1 MSDVSDIEA
10 RGQRQHDLDALS
22 GDEGSDSYD
31 TRAQRYSSDEESE
44 DDDNDDELRREGF
57 LVDDDDEEES
67 ETESEKRR
75 RRRRKK
81 KRRHQAEQAA
91 AREEQ
96 LDEEDL
102 ALVAENTYGVREAQ
116 PRLKRLKRG
125 RRAVDEDE
133 DEPRAEAGRVGG
145 GSFGSDEFGS
155 DEFDNGGFGT
165 DAFAGGSFEGDY
177 GAERRGGRAG
187 REGEL
192 ERGVGE
198 EVAQR
203 HGRTGAMASFLAEGL
218 ESIDDETWMELQDI
232 FGSGEEYAF
241 AMEAPAAA
249 AAAGERTLAEVFEPA
264 ELEAKMMTQRDEE
277 IRATDIPERMQM
289 RAAAGEALRALSE
302 EEIEEETTWVMRQ
315 LHARAGRGEEAEAF
329 RQADFGNE
337 RFLAAVLSVL
347 KLLSQEFY
355 EVPFIAQHRREAF
368 VTAEGAA
375 EGEEAPT
382 REWLSGEDL
391 WRLYDYDQ
399 QFRGFLAAR
408 RRVQNTVRRLRGEGG
423 AARAISSED
432 EAYAGELLA
441 TAGGVE
447 EVADVGEWLQ
457 ARYGEAMRGSAYA
470 RAGGAGFWAQARRTG
485 AAAFAGRFGI
495 TARQVGDNVSAP
507 GRHAVRDDAAAP
519 LDAARALVG
528 AALAS
533 PEAALRAAG
542 AAWAQAVALDPQVRR
557 FVRAYC
563 GEHAC
568 VVARATA
575 KGVREITHG
584 EHAAYAVK
592 FVRQKPVGAFA
603 GGAQFLELQRAADAG
618 LVRMQFS
625 LSGEYRFDNGD
636 LRRDAAEFAAD
647 RERSAQAVAA
657 LLAAHARSGDAA
669 WDAVRRDALA
679 AAARDALLPHM
690 WRETA
695 QRLHAQAAAAVAD
708 ACRRSL
714 ARRIDVQAARPRG
727 LAPGARPRVLVVA
740 GGGFAASARGA
751 LRAVLVDARGAV
763 AAARSAD
770 SVRPGSAGAAM
781 LRELLARGAD
791 VAGVSGMGMQARRLL
806 GDVQAA
812 VDAHCAQAGGDV
824 LVTFASDEA
833 ARLWSDG
840 AAARAELPALARA
853 ERYCVG
859 VARALQDPT
868 AAYAALGA
876 DVLLLPLHAAQR
888 CVDARALRAVVER
901 AFVDVVNRVGV
912 DVNAPHARALLPFVS
927 GLGPRKAHALAA
939 RVGARALDARSD
951 LVVRRLCTRTVFVNC
966 ASFLRVRAAADVL
979 DDTRVHPE
987 DYDLA
992 RKMALDALD
1001 IEDDDDDARRRRR
1014 DGPSRHVADLMR
1026 RAPDKLDELD
1036 LARYAAELARLLGVH
1051 KLETL
1056 KFIRRE
1062 LQRPH
1067 ADPRAP
1073 FAPPDAARVLHMLTG
1088 ETVGAS
1094 LRDDGSCLVAGTVV
1108 RVQPRFAV
1116 VQLDSG
1122 LEGFVG
1128 VASIADHRV
1137 EAASDELAPGQPVA
1151 AVVTRIDLE
1160 RLSVDLSL
1168 RRSDIA
1174 AACALADAAPAADA
1188 YFDADAEARLRERAR
1203 ARQHASAARTRHIP
1217 HPLFKP
1223 LGARDAEH
1231 YLAARPRG
1239 DCVIRPSSRGPDH
1252 IAVTWKVADGLFQ
1265 HIDVREENKPH
1276 AAALGA
1282 SFSVGDLSYSDLDE
1296 LVALHVDPIARKL
1309 DDVRRSAKFYDP
1321 EADPLYRA
1329 EPALG
1334 PDDGSRDFRARRL
1347 ARWDARVA
1355 RHLDTLAQSTGRG
1368 AYCVALS
1375 LARPGALVLAFKP
1388 TPDARGFKQWV
1399 ARVEPN

>member
-1 MSDVSDIEA
+1 
-10 RGQRQHDLDALS
+10 
-22 GDEGSDSYD
+22 
-31 TRAQRYSSDEESE
+31 
-44 DDDNDDELRREGF
+44 
-57 LVDDDDEEES
+57 
-67 ETESEKRR
+67 
-75 RRRRKK
+75 
-81 KRRHQAEQAA
+81 
-91 AREEQ
+91 
-96 LDEEDL
+96 
-102 ALVAENTYGVREAQ
+102 
-116 PRLKRLKRG
+116 
-125 RRAVDEDE
+125 
-133 DEPRAEAGRVGG
+133 
-145 GSFGSDEFGS
+145 
-155 DEFDNGGFGT
+155 
-165 DAFAGGSFEGDY
+165 
-177 GAERRGGRAG
+177 
-187 REGEL
+187 
-192 ERGVGE
+192 
-198 EVAQR
+198 
-203 HGRTGAMASFLAEGL
+203 
-218 ESIDDETWMELQDI
+218 
-232 FGSGEEYAF
+232 
-241 AMEAPAAA
+241 
-249 AAAGERTLAEVFEPA
+249 
-264 ELEAKMMTQRDEE
+264 
-277 IRATDIPERMQM
+277 
-289 RAAAGEALRALSE
+289 
-302 EEIEEETTWVMRQ
+302 
-315 LHARAGRGEEAEAF
+315 
-329 RQADFGNE
+329 
-337 RFLAAVLSVL
+337 
-347 KLLSQEFY
+347 
-355 EVPFIAQHRREAF
+355 
-368 VTAEGAA
+368 
-375 EGEEAPT
+375 
-382 REWLSGEDL
+382 
-391 WRLYDYDQ
+391 
-399 QFRGFLAAR
+399 
-408 RRVQNTVRRLRGEGG
+408 
-423 AARAISSED
+423 
-432 EAYAGELLA
+432 
-441 TAGGVE
+441 
-447 EVADVGEWLQ
+447 
-457 ARYGEAMRGSAYA
+457 
-470 RAGGAGFWAQARRTG
+470 
-485 AAAFAGRFGI
+485 
-495 TARQVGDNVSAP
+495 
-507 GRHAVRDDAAAP
+507 
-519 LDAARALVG
+519 
-528 AALAS
+528 
-533 PEAALRAAG
+533 
-542 AAWAQAVALDPQVRR
+542 
-557 FVRAYC
+557 
-563 GEHAC
+563 
-568 VVARATA
+568 
-575 KGVREITHG
+575 
-584 EHAAYAVK
+584 
-592 FVRQKPVGAFA
+592 
-603 GGAQFLELQRAADAG
+603 
-618 LVRMQFS
+618 
-625 LSGEYRFDNGD
+625 
-636 LRRDAAEFAAD
+636 
-647 RERSAQAVAA
+647 
-657 LLAAHARSGDAA
+657 
-669 WDAVRRDALA
+669 
-679 AAARDALLPHM
+679 
-690 WRETA
+690 
-695 QRLHAQAAAAVAD
+695 
-708 ACRRSL
+708 
-714 ARRIDVQAARPRG
+714 
-727 LAPGARPRVLVVA
+727 
-740 GGGFAASARGA
+740 ARGA

-812 VDAHCAQAGGDV
+812 VAAHCAQAGGDV
-824 LVTFASDEA
+824 LVTYASDEA

-912 DVNAPHARALLPFVS
+912 DVNASHARALLPFVS

-939 RVGARALDARSD
+939 RVGARALEARSD

-1108 RVQPRFAV
+1108 RVQPRFAI

-1231 YLAARPRG
+1231 YLAARP
-1239 DCVIRPSSRGPDH
+1239 
-1252 IAVTWKVADGLFQ
+1252 
-1265 HIDVREENKPH
+1265 
-1276 AAALGA
+1276 
-1282 SFSVGDLSYSDLDE
+1282 
-1296 LVALHVDPIARKL
+1296 
-1309 DDVRRSAKFYDP
+1309 
-1321 EADPLYRA
+1321 
-1329 EPALG
+1329 
-1334 PDDGSRDFRARRL
+1334 
-1347 ARWDARVA
+1347 
-1355 RHLDTLAQSTGRG
+1355 
-1368 AYCVALS
+1368 
-1375 LARPGALVLAFKP
+1375 
-1388 TPDARGFKQWV
+1388 
-1399 ARVEPN
+1399 